1 MSQSKSLQ
9 IKQISVESKVIS
21 ELAFL
26 FTIYILVTSL
36 LFLHFRSWDTDIT
49 RQVWGVFV
57 YPAGLFGGVALA
69 WRYVPSV
76 IWVLPI
82 SCLLFMGLPFLVAFL
97 GGWSL
102 TLLGLFGI
110 GATIFSYL
118 STQQQGPLLSKTLQL
133 LGAGII
139 LALIYFLVVNGYNY
153 AHLFSDVAAYT
164 NTLHRDTLFHS
175 AIVEMLA
182 KFNTPSTGLDGV
194 KPLEYHVGVHRWVAA
209 NLNILG
215 GQAPLLLAICQ
226 QIAFLPVLFFTA
238 ALVLSCLVSTQVST
252 LVACGFTFLALWL
265 SGTRIWDSYLAGES
279 YAFSLPIFM
288 AMLPVGQS
296 WLFKACQSDRWFTV
310 HPMAVTMAVVA
321 VLSCQAAKISSGV
334 MLALFLVLCAFIPK
348 ILQKTRLNWRTI
360 WPLVA
365 LCCAFFLG
373 CLGLAFAFSGTLPI
387 NFYPLHFARICTNQ
401 FIWQNLVFL
410 GLIISFYWLSGKEG
424 QLHQGCPPRAKLSQV
439 VMLTIMFF
447 ASQVPGFLL
456 EIGGGSAV
464 YFVLPTL
471 FVVLFFTLAA
481 FVDYWQANH
490 KTGLIALLS
499 PVDHLWEPLPRPLI
513 WALITLILVF
523 SLSSGTPEIG
533 SYKARGLG
541 FVRNLVISLDS
552 FYYKSDIDEASSMGV
567 LKRVGGTPGVLKL
580 LFFPPTVKMEILEQK
595 TELGYVKAELRKLGI
610 SKTSKNLV
618 IYIAP
623 DFSAFWQPQGNRNCW
638 DKSFVIPAMTGFP
651 LLNGV
656 RADINNCESTK
667 YYGMVNY
674 NSGSW
679 NRLLSSSELCNKA
692 TQLGF
697 NQVLSVTETKTQ
709 LYSCNLSKKID
720 K

>member
-1 MSQSKSLQ
+1 
-9 IKQISVESKVIS
+9 
-21 ELAFL
+21 
-26 FTIYILVTSL
+26 
-36 LFLHFRSWDTDIT
+36 
-49 RQVWGVFV
+49 
-57 YPAGLFGGVALA
+57 
-69 WRYVPSV
+69 
-76 IWVLPI
+76 
-82 SCLLFMGLPFLVAFL
+82 
-97 GGWSL
+97 
-102 TLLGLFGI
+102 
-110 GATIFSYL
+110 
-118 STQQQGPLLSKTLQL
+118 
-133 LGAGII
+133 
-139 LALIYFLVVNGYNY
+139 
-153 AHLFSDVAAYT
+153 
-164 NTLHRDTLFHS
+164 
-175 AIVEMLA
+175 MLA

-238 ALVLSCLVSTQVST
+238 VLVLSCLVSTQVST

-265 SGTRIWDSYLAGES
+265 LSTRIWDSYLASES

-321 VLSCQAAKISSGV
+321 VLSCQTAKISSGV

-360 WPLVA
+360 WPFVA

-387 NFYPLHFARICTNQ
+387 NFYPLHFARTHTNQ

-424 QLHQGCPPRAKLSQV
+424 QLHQGYPPRAKLSQV

-456 EIGGGSAV
+456 EIGGGSAG

-499 PVDHLWEPLPRPLI
+499 PVDHLWKPLPRPLI

-523 SLSSGTPEIG
+523 SLSSGTSEIG

-552 FYYKSDIDEASSMGV
+552 FSSKLDSFTE
-567 LKRVGGTPGVLKL
+567 LKGLNKRKRQLEL
-580 LFFPPTVKMEILEQK
+580 LIFPPAIKMEILEQK
-595 TELGYVKAELRKLGI
+595 TELGYVKAELRKLSI

-618 IYIAP
+618 IYIAE